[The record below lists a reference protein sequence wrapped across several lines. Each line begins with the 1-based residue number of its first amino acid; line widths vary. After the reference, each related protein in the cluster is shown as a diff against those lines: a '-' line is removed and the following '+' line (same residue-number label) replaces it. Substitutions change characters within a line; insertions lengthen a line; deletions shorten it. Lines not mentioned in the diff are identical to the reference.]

1 MKILIYGAGIVGT
14 TYGWQLSKAG
24 HEIAVL
30 VRPEKKQAIKEEGIH
45 IHCADFR
52 GGKKEIEDI
61 VFKPD
66 VIDSLSADNNFEYII
81 VTTNNLHLKEILPVL
96 SKSAG
101 NAHILFF
108 QNMWIDDLDSI
119 NKSSFRETI
128 FFRISLYGRRWQRCK
143 LYI

>member
-108 QNMWIDDLDSI
+108 QNMWIDDKNMSV
-119 NKSSFRETI
+119 S
-128 FFRISLYGRRWQRCK
+128 C
-143 LYI
+143 